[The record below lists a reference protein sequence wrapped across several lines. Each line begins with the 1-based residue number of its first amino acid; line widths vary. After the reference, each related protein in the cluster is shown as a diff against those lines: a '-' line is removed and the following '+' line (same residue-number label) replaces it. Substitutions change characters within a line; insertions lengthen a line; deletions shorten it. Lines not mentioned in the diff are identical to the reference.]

1 MIFNIGR
8 FIFIPWLLQCM
19 HFILRITVF
28 VIQFASLGSSQL
40 ASTIHS
46 IISVWQCVSTEKWF
60 WRSKIHPPP
69 SPPVWG
75 GCEAPL
81 KWIPSC
87 FVLCV
92 YIHCL
97 VNSCTERQSFTKA
110 NGFSFSLTQDNL
122 RVGELLGIISIWIMA
137 CGLIKSSVVGQALI
151 FYFKLSVFLQFNLMI
166 LRIE

>member
-1 MIFNIGR
+1 MEWSSKIVVLKCGMNLMIFNIGR

-69 SPPVWG
+69 PPPQFEEDVKLHWS
-75 GCEAPL
+75 EFLHAL
-81 KWIPSC
+81 Y
-87 FVLCV
+87 CV
-92 YIHCL
+92 YIYTVSSIHAPRD
-97 VNSCTERQSFTKA
+97 NSSQKLM
-110 NGFSFSLTQDNL
+110 GSL
-122 RVGELLGIISIWIMA
+122 
-137 CGLIKSSVVGQALI
+137 
-151 FYFKLSVFLQFNLMI
+151 FLSRKTI
-166 LRIE
+166 

>member
-1 MIFNIGR
+1 MEYSSKIVVLKCGMNLMIFNIGR

-81 KWIPSC
+81 KWIE
-87 FVLCV
+87 FLHALYCV
-92 YIHCL
+92 YINTVSSIHAPRD
-97 VNSCTERQSFTKA
+97 NSSQKLM
-110 NGFSFSLTQDNL
+110 GSL
-122 RVGELLGIISIWIMA
+122 
-137 CGLIKSSVVGQALI
+137 
-151 FYFKLSVFLQFNLMI
+151 FLSRKTI
-166 LRIE
+166 

>member
-1 MIFNIGR
+1 MEYSSKIVVLKCGMNLMIFNIGR

-40 ASTIHS
+40 ASTVYS

-69 SPPVWG
+69 VWG

-92 YIHCL
+92 YIYIVSSIHAPRD
-97 VNSCTERQSFTKA
+97 NSSQKLM
-110 NGFSFSLTQDNL
+110 GSL
-122 RVGELLGIISIWIMA
+122 
-137 CGLIKSSVVGQALI
+137 
-151 FYFKLSVFLQFNLMI
+151 FLSRKTI
-166 LRIE
+166 